1 VDPVLAVDFVVE
13 AAFELVELSLLLP
26 QAEPPAVRP
35 HVPHL
40 LRCSGTA

>member
-26 QAEPPAVRP
+26 QAEMPMASTTIPAVMNRQ
-35 HVPHL
+35 
-40 LRCSGTA
+40 R